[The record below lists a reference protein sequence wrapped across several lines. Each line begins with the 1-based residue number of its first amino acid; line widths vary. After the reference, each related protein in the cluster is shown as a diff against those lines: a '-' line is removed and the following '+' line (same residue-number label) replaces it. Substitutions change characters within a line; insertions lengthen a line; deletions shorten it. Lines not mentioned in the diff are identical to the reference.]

1 MRAGSELP
9 SFDLLFPH
17 DMNMQGVR
25 QGSVRGN
32 CYLNKPRYLA
42 VDVAL
47 VPVLLAFPDTV
58 GWATSAYPSI
68 TC

>member
-1 MRAGSELP
+1 
-9 SFDLLFPH
+9 
-17 DMNMQGVR
+17 MNMQGVR
-25 QGSVRGN
+25 HSSVRGD
-32 CYLNKPRYLA
+32 CYLNTPRYLA

-58 GWATSAYPSI
+58 GWATSVYPSI